1 LGLEQVWRA
10 GFARLALSAVA
21 VALVLLAV
29 SCGSGENA
37 QGGGQGGGQGNG
49 GGEGSGESAGNGGDA
64 SGGDTGAEDSG
75 GDGGSGGG
83 TQGAEEEPAEPE
95 KPYAAIKPSAD
106 AIPLSERLGEDEEED
121 EERGGGTNGD
131 SGGETTGGKQPG
143 SDQYQYGQ
151 YDQYGNQY
159 GQYAGGAQ
167 YEEPA
172 EEPRTVP
179 VGEVLLKG
187 KEDRSDGPLVENR
200 MVAYYGHPSTG
211 LMGELGRYE
220 PERMME
226 KLKEQTAAY
235 SEIDPER
242 PAIPTIELIAS
253 VAQPTSMSDGSFLT
267 RLDRASIEEYAKLA
281 EKHKALLLLDV
292 QLGRSTVMEELEV
305 LRPFLERPYV
315 HLAIDTEYSV
325 EEGEIPGQDLG
336 EVAGPEIQQAVEE
349 LDRMV
354 EEEGIPDKVLMVH
367 QFESGIVTQKDA
379 IKPTDNVQVVL
390 HADGFG
396 GPAAKLAKYDL
407 LVRDEPIQYGGFK
420 LFYPL
425 DDPSLPGQDI
435 PLLEPE
441 EVLALDPAPAVV
453 TYQ

>member
-1 LGLEQVWRA
+1 MSWR
-10 GFARLALSAVA
+10 GPARAFLLLLMAAAV
-21 VALVLLAV
+21 VGIV
-29 SCGSGENA
+29 SCGGAGDTS
-37 QGGGQGGGQGNG
+37 NG
-49 GGEGSGESAGNGGDA
+49 GGNAGGGGGESAGRGGEA
-64 SGGDTGAEDSG
+64 AEGENSG
-75 GDGGSGGG
+75 GGSGDEGSEEAQEQPEEPEEPEVPYAAIRPAAGAIPLAERIGEPEEEEAERGG
-83 TQGAEEEPAEPE
+83 TTGGAEEEA
-95 KPYAAIKPSAD
+95 
-106 AIPLSERLGEDEEED
+106 
-121 EERGGGTNGD
+121 
-131 SGGETTGGKQPG
+131 SGGQTAEEQYAGG
-143 SDQYQYGQ
+143 
-151 YDQYGNQY
+151 QY
-159 GQYAGGAQ
+159 GQYAGEAQ
-167 YEEPA
+167 YEEP
-172 EEPRTVP
+172 EEEERTVP
-179 VGEVLLKG
+179 VGEVLVKG
-187 KEDRSDGPLVENR
+187 AVDRSDGPLKEHR

-211 LMGELGRYE
+211 LMGELGRHE
-220 PERMME
+220 PEQMMR
-226 KLKEQTAAY
+226 KLKRQTRAY
-235 SEIDPER
+235 SNLDPER

-267 RLDRASIEEYAKLA
+267 RLDRGSIEEYAKLA

-292 QLGRSTVMEELEV
+292 QLGRSSVMEELEI

-336 EVAGPEIQQAVEE
+336 EVDGPEIQQAVEE

-354 EEEGIPDKVLMVH
+354 EEEGIPDKVLLVH
-367 QFESGIVTQKDA
+367 QFESGIVTNKDA

-435 PLLEPE
+435 PLLKPE

>member
-1 LGLEQVWRA
+1 M
-10 GFARLALSAVA
+10 
-21 VALVLLAV
+21 VLLLLMAAAVVGIV
-29 SCGSGENA
+29 SCGGAGDTSDEGANA
-37 QGGGQGGGQGNG
+37 NGGGQNESSGRGGEAAQEGGGS
-49 GGEGSGESAGNGGDA
+49 GEGSGGEGGEEA
-64 SGGDTGAEDSG
+64 SGGNG
-75 GDGGSGGG
+75 
-83 TQGAEEEPAEPE
+83 EEPQEPE
-95 KPYAAIKPSAD
+95 VPYAALEPAAD
-106 AIPLSERLGEDEEED
+106 AVPLSERIEEPEEEED
-121 EERGGGTNGD
+121 ERGGSTSREAQSQRGGST
-131 SGGETTGGKQPG
+131 GGEDSSGE
-143 SDQYQYGQ
+143 QYAGGQ

-159 GQYAGGAQ
+159 GQYAGEAQ
-167 YEEPA
+167 YEEP
-172 EEPRTVP
+172 EEEKRTVP
-179 VGEVLLKG
+179 VSEVLVKG
-187 KEDRSDGPLVENR
+187 AVDRSDGPLKEHR

-220 PERMME
+220 PEQMMR
-226 KLKEQTAAY
+226 KLKRQAQAY
-235 SEIDPER
+235 SDLDPER

-267 RLDRASIEEYAKLA
+267 RLDRGSIEEYAKLA

-292 QLGRSTVMEELEV
+292 QLGRSTVMEELDV
-305 LRPFLERPYV
+305 LRPFLKRPYV

-336 EVAGPEIQQAVEE
+336 EVDGPEIQEAVEE

-354 EEEGIPDKVLMVH
+354 EEENIPDKVLLVH
-367 QFESGIVTQKDA
+367 QFESGIVTNKDA

-396 GPAAKLAKYDL
+396 GPAAKIAKYDL

-425 DDPSLPGQDI
+425 DDPNLPGQDI
-435 PLLEPE
+435 PLLDPID
-441 EVLALDPAPAVV
+441 VLSLDPAPAVV